1 MNVEISNDSGEI
13 VDEEG
18 IVGVAKFAMKKM
30 GLHEECE
37 LAISVVN
44 EERITD
50 LHVEWMGLEGATD
63 VLSFPMDEL
72 KPQDLEPGIVGDVV
86 LCPQYAKKQAT
97 NGIDVELK
105 LLTIH
110 GVLHCLGFDHAEPS
124 EEKVM
129 FELQDSLLIEWQELI
144 ND

>member
-1 MNVEISNDSGEI
+1 
-13 VDEEG
+13 
-18 IVGVAKFAMKKM
+18 
-30 GLHEECE
+30 
-37 LAISVVN
+37 VVN

>member
-18 IVGVAKFAMKKM
+18 IVGVAKFAMIKM

>member
-1 MNVEISNDSGEI
+1 MNVDISNDSGEI

-18 IVGVAKFAMKKM
+18 IVGVATFTMRKM
-30 GLHEECE
+30 GLDEECE

-44 EERITD
+44 EERISD

-72 KPQDLEPGIVGDVV
+72 KPQSLEPGIVGDVV

-97 NGIDVELK
+97 NGIDAELN